1 MVLIVKMQ
9 AWHQLFRQKKK
20 NLKGYALEII
30 ILKINKSASETII
43 KG

>member
-1 MVLIVKMQ
+1 MQ
-9 AWHQLFRQKKK
+9 AWHQLFRPKKKK